1 MMSVSFYSD
10 PKYQSFPGGFS
21 GKEPACQCRRHNRC
35 GFNPWVGKIPW
46 RRAQLTPPVF
56 LNTEESHEQRSW
68 RTIVHR
74 VTKNQICLN
83 RISTHPNVQ
92 DNHLIHLYIIIV
104 LHLELSPGVL
114 RTSYSFGSLKIF
126 VQSKIKTVYSHTH
139 THTKQ
144 LFFPKKNNEV
154 ILIHPRSKLQSPD
167 GQSIISEKSSATLRA
182 CAVFKISIHMLEKSD
197 LKRGSTWFK
206 LASSLALTF

>member
-10 PKYQSFPGGFS
+10 PKYQSFLEGVS
-21 GKEPACQCRRHNRC
+21 GKEPVCQCRRRNRC

-56 LNTEESHEQRSW
+56 LNTGESHEQRSW
-68 RTIVHR
+68 RTTVHR

-92 DNHLIHLYIIIV
+92 DNYLIHLYIIIV

-126 VQSKIKTVYSHTH
+126 VQSKIKTVYSH
-139 THTKQ
+139 KKKIAFFSPRKIMK
-144 LFFPKKNNEV
+144 LFLFIQDQNSRVQMAKASFQKSHLSHLEHVQFSKSVFTCLKK
-154 ILIHPRSKLQSPD
+154 KW
-167 GQSIISEKSSATLRA
+167 
-182 CAVFKISIHMLEKSD
+182 LEERQH
-197 LKRGSTWFK
+197 LV
-206 LASSLALTF
+206 